1 MSFNIGL
8 SGIKAASSD
17 LNTTGN
23 NIANA
28 STVGFK
34 QSRSEFSDVYA
45 ASVLGSG
52 SNPVGSGVLLSNVSQ
67 LFNQGTIDSTQ
78 NALDM
83 AINGNGFFVTSNNGA
98 ISYTRAG
105 YFGTDKN
112 GYVVDNNGYRL
123 QGYPVNGQGQLQN
136 GVVGDLRIE
145 TGNQAPKATS
155 QIAQTFN
162 LNSTNTTPTVTPFNA
177 NDPTTYNSSTSVNV
191 YDSQGNA
198 HVLTQYF
205 TKTGPNDWTMNVL
218 VDGRNPGNPTD
229 DTAAITAATNAA
241 GATGADAASVL
252 AAVSDPAAGA
262 SAAAVAAATAAANA
276 PGATAAS
283 VLAAVNGMGSSP
295 YQVNLTFSAAGQLLT
310 QTPVN
315 NLTGDGFT
323 PNPNGDG
330 TLVLGDWIPAISDG
344 KTPPTWNANGATPN
358 TGGITLDVR
367 KSTQYATAFAVNS
380 VNQDGYTTGQLSGLE
395 IDDQGNIFARYT
407 NGQSKVQGQV
417 VLANF
422 ANVQGL
428 NPIGKTSWVQSSES
442 GEPVI
447 GTPRS
452 GTLGALQSGALEASN
467 VDLSNELVDLIVA
480 QRNYQANAKTIQTED
495 AVTQT
500 IINLR

>member
-34 QSRSEFSDVYA
+34 QSRAEFSDVYA

-98 ISYTRAG
+98 VSYTRAG

-123 QGYPVNGQGQLQN
+123 QGYPVNDQGQLQS

-145 TGNQAPKATS
+145 TSNQAPKATTQVS
-155 QIAQTFN
+155 QTFN
-162 LNSTNTTPTVTPFNA
+162 LNSTNTVPTVSPFNSS
-177 NDPTTYNSSTSVNV
+177 DPTSYNSSTSVNI
-191 YDSQGNA
+191 YDSQGNS
-198 HVLTQYF
+198 HVMTQYF
-205 TKTGPNDWTMNVL
+205 TKTGANTWTMNVL
-218 VDGRNPGNPTD
+218 VDGRNPASPTD
-229 DTAAITAATNAA
+229 DTTAITSATTAAA
-241 GATGADAASVL
+241 ATGATPASVAAAVAGSGATPAAIAAANAAAAATGATPASVL
-252 AAVSDPAAGA
+252 AAVS
-262 SAAAVAAATAAANA
+262 
-276 PGATAAS
+276 
-283 VLAAVNGMGSSP
+283 GMGTSP
-295 YQVNLTFSAAGQLLT
+295 YQVNLTFSPAGQLLS

-315 NLTGDGFT
+315 NGTGDAFT
-323 PNPNGDG
+323 VNPTDG
-330 TLVLGDWIPAISDG
+330 TLVMGDWVPAISDG
-344 KTPPTWNANGATPN
+344 KTPPTWSANGATPN
-358 TGGITLDVR
+358 AGGITLDIR

-395 IDDQGNIFARYT
+395 IDDEGNIFARYT

-428 NPIGKTSWVQSSES
+428 TPIGKTSWVQSSES
-442 GEPVI
+442 GEPVV

-452 GTLGALQSGALEASN
+452 GTLGALQSGSLEASN

>member
-34 QSRSEFSDVYA
+34 QSRAEFSDVYA

-98 ISYTRAG
+98 VSYTRAG

-123 QGYPVNGQGQLQN
+123 QGYPVNAQGQLQS

-145 TGNQAPKATS
+145 TSNQAPKATS
-155 QIAQTFN
+155 QVSQTFN
-162 LNSTNTTPTVTPFNA
+162 LNSTNTTPTVTPFNSS
-177 NDPTTYNSSTSVNV
+177 DPTTYNSSTSVNI

-198 HVLTQYF
+198 HVMTQYF
-205 TKTGPNDWTMNVL
+205 TKTGANTWTMNVL
-218 VDGRNPGNPTD
+218 VDGRNPANPTD
-229 DTAAITAATNAA
+229 DSTAITSATTAAA
-241 GATGADAASVL
+241 ATGATPASVAAAVAGSGASQAAIDAANAAAAATGATPASVL
-252 AAVSDPAAGA
+252 AAVS
-262 SAAAVAAATAAANA
+262 
-276 PGATAAS
+276 
-283 VLAAVNGMGSSP
+283 GMGTSP
-295 YQVNLTFSAAGQLLT
+295 YQVNLTFSPAGQLLT

-315 NLTGDGFT
+315 NGTGDAFT
-323 PNPNGDG
+323 INPTDG
-330 TLVLGDWIPAISDG
+330 TLVMGDWVPAISDG
-344 KTPPTWNANGATPN
+344 KTPATWSANGATAN
-358 TGGITLDVR
+358 AGGITLDIR

-395 IDDQGNIFARYT
+395 IDDEGNIFARYT

-428 NPIGKTSWVQSSES
+428 TPIGKTSWVQSSES
-442 GEPVI
+442 GEPVV

-452 GTLGALQSGALEASN
+452 GTLGALQSGSLEASN